1 MKISTHYLIIICVF
15 LFMVNGPT
23 FAADN
28 TKLKEDVYVLIKP
41 IPGWGIYA
49 KSMVPSPD
57 SDHVACV
64 ARKGNKYAIIYDG
77 KPLTPYDSIAKDT
90 PTFSIDSEHM
100 VYKAKK
106 RNKWIVNPGF

>member
-1 MKISTHYLIIICVF
+1 MKISIHYLVIIFVF

-28 TKLKEDVYVLIKP
+28 TKIKEDVYVVIKP

-57 SDHVACV
+57 SNHLACV

-77 KPLTPYDSIAKDT
+77 KPLTLYDSIAKDT
-90 PTFSIDSEHM
+90 PIFSS
-100 VYKAKK
+100 
-106 RNKWIVNPGF
+106 